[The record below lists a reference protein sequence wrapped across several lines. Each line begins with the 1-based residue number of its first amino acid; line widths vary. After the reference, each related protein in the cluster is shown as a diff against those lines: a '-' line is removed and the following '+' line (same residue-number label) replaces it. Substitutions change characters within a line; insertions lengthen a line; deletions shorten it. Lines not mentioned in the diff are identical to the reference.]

1 MLQSGRRARY
11 QTAPEGSP
19 ESALSAQ
26 DLGGVRTR
34 SSSCLTMKRGARA
47 ECAAETK
54 KSRHQ
59 AKDRPPPP
67 IEVMLYHGRVKLIV
81 VGENQGSPLVNTRV
95 RSRWEAEWFEASIID
110 FKYWEAG
117 KYPGEGFS
125 KVQTPRPCLS
135 PPAPAALEPLAPLH
149 HLYCSLAHPQ
159 SLLAISTSLGVGCLV
174 SCSTHQAAYFFE
186 LKYDTGEFEYVEANK
201 LWDSFEK
208 IPVEV
213 YDTGTEASAGAEDG
227 LAEAEAK
234 VAGVEDGLAEA
245 DAKAAEDG
253 LAAEAKAADAE
264 GATTEAEAKAAGV
277 EDGPAKATG
286 ELSDDDEY
294 EGPVASLLW
303 GL

>member
-1 MLQSGRRARY
+1 
-11 QTAPEGSP
+11 
-19 ESALSAQ
+19 
-26 DLGGVRTR
+26 
-34 SSSCLTMKRGARA
+34 MKRGAQA

-59 AKDRPPPP
+59 AKDRPSPP
-67 IEVMLYHGRVKLIV
+67 IEVVPHHSRVKLIAV
-81 VGENQGSPLVNTRV
+81 DETTRGSPLVNTRV
-95 RSRWEAEWFEASIID
+95 RSRWESEWFEASIID

-125 KVQTPRPCLS
+125 K
-135 PPAPAALEPLAPLH
+135 
-149 HLYCSLAHPQ
+149 
-159 SLLAISTSLGVGCLV
+159 
-174 SCSTHQAAYFFE
+174 AAYFFE

-213 YDTGTEASAGAEDG
+213 HDTGTGASAGAEDG
-227 LAEAEAK
+227 LAEADAKAADAEDGLAEADAK
-234 VAGVEDGLAEA
+234 AAGAEDGLAEADAKAADAEDGLAEA
-245 DAKAAEDG
+245 DAKAAEDC
-253 LAAEAKAADAE
+253 
-264 GATTEAEAKAAGV
+264 TTEAEAKAAGV

-286 ELSDDDEY
+286 ELSDDEY